1 MVAVKELQQRSGV
14 LISLDLA
21 GGLTLCK
28 DRLDA
33 GGQAS
38 VRETRLNG
46 PDLRAASASLEDGVL
61 LWGQIRV

>member
-1 MVAVKELQQRSGV
+1 MVQPSSGV
-14 LISLDLA
+14 LSSLDLA
-21 GGLTLCK
+21 GRLELFK

-46 PDLRAASASLEDGVL
+46 PDLRAASCKSARWDATVGADESLRL
-61 LWGQIRV
+61 T

>member
-1 MVAVKELQQRSGV
+1 M
-14 LISLDLA
+14 
-21 GGLTLCK
+21 TLCK

-46 PDLRAASASLEDGVL
+46 PDLRAASCKPGRWGATVGADKSLMPEMTHHPERRETVKG
-61 LWGQIRV
+61 